1 MLDIISIVVNFDEQ
15 CYLITREIVTEV
27 VEHKATYEEADT
39 EMVIHVM
46 QVAPRY
52 RKVIVVADDMEIFII
67 LLRLHS

>member
-1 MLDIISIVVNFDEQ
+1 M
-15 CYLITREIVTEV
+15 TEV
-27 VEHKATYEEADT
+27 FEHKATYEEADT